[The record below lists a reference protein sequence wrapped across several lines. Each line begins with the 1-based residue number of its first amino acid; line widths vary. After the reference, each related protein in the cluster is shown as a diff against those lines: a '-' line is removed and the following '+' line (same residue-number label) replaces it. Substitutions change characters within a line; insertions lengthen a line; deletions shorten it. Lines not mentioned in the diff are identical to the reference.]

1 MIFTRRKCPNCK
13 SKNVVEIVY
22 GLIEP
27 RFNEDSAIR
36 RFFSFLERDDW
47 VGGGCVIEEDSPER
61 CCTDCG
67 HEWK

>member
-1 MIFTRRKCPNCK
+1 MIFFRRKCPSCQ
-13 SKNVVEIVY
+13 SKNTVKIVY

-27 RFNEDSAIR
+27 WFNESAIS
-36 RFFSFLERDDW
+36 RFFSFFERDNW
-47 VGGGCVIEEDSPER
+47 VPGGCVIEEDSPER